1 MKNKIAILLFSFL
14 FVFII
19 SVSATTR
26 KVLFI
31 GNSYTYTNNMP
42 LIVDSIANAMG
53 DTLLFDSRTV
63 GGYTLQQ
70 HSTDSVTINKIFSQQ
85 WDIVIIQEQSQMPAF
100 PPAEV
105 DTEVYPYARKLDSF
119 VHANDTCTQTM
130 FMMTWG
136 HANGDPTNCTTYPVI
151 CTYDGMQERLRESYL
166 QMATDN
172 HADVIPV
179 GSAFKIMM
187 DSAYSPWLYSP
198 DSSHPVVAGSYL
210 QSCVVYSSIFHKSTR
225 NCLYYDGLSNTEASL
240 LQRIATKVVFDSI
253 NLWQA
258 TGHYPYAGF
267 VKTGFLSFR
276 NFNSTSPII
285 CNHYWLF
292 DDGTHDTSTNSN
304 HSFGMGTHIIT
315 HTVFT
320 NCFSETIVD
329 TVIVPESVEK
339 YIKTENYIKIAQLN
353 NGNILFNFLTNDY
366 NQIEIFDM
374 KASLIKTYT
383 LNTKYLQDN
392 FIKGLY
398 VYKLLSDKGYE
409 TIIDKLIVY

>member
-1 MKNKIAILLFSFL
+1 MKNRITILIITFL
-14 FVFII
+14 FVFNIALN
-19 SVSATTR
+19 ATTR

-42 LIVDSIANAMG
+42 LIVDSIASAMG
-53 DTLLFDSRTV
+53 DTLLYDSRTV

-85 WDIVIIQEQSQMPAF
+85 WDVVIIQEQSQMPAF
-100 PPAEV
+100 PPAQV
-105 DTEVYPYARKLDSF
+105 DTEVYPFARILDSF

-166 QMATDN
+166 QMGSDN
-172 HADVIPV
+172 HTDVIPV

-210 QSCVVYSSIFHKSTR
+210 QACVVYSSIFHKSTR
-225 NCLYYDGLSNTEASL
+225 NCMYYDGLSNTDAAL
-240 LQRIATKVVFDSI
+240 LQRIATKVVFDSL
-253 NLWQA
+253 NLWQG
-258 TGHYPYAGF
+258 TGHYPFAGF
-267 VKTGFLSFR
+267 TITFAGYY

-285 CNHYWLF
+285 CNHYWHF
-292 DDGTHDTSTNSN
+292 DDGTHDTSTNSS
-304 HSFGMGTHIIT
+304 HSFGMGIHTIT

-320 NCFSETIVD
+320 NCFSETWAD
-329 TVIVPESVEK
+329 TVHVLESVDK
-339 YIKTENYIKIAQLN
+339 HIKTENYIKIAQLN
-353 NGNILFNFLTNDY
+353 NGNIQFNFLTNDY
-366 NQIEIFDM
+366 NRIEIYDM
-374 KASLIKTYT
+374 KGSIIKTYT
-383 LNTKYLQDN
+383 INSKYLQEN